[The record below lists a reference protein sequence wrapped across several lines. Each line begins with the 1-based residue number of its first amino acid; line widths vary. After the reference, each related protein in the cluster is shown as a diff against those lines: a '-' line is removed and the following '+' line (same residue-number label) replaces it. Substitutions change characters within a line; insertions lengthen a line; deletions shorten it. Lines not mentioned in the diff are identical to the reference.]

1 LAAPGEAEAGAA
13 LAADLLAAAWAA
25 QAAMQVKK
33 ARVDARSEAGVI
45 GRQWSGQRGSPGERE
60 AAGESEGGGIL
71 TTSR

>member
-1 LAAPGEAEAGAA
+1 
-13 LAADLLAAAWAA
+13 
-25 QAAMQVKK
+25 MQVKK